1 MLNISKNSISRFVQK
16 SDYKSF
22 KLLDQPK
29 YFRFSR
35 KISGIF
41 IVLIIICLFLPWTQ
55 NIQSNGY
62 VTTLMPKQR
71 PQAIQPVISGRLENW
86 YVREG
91 EFVEKGDTIAYMSDA
106 KSEYFDPNLLERTRE
121 QLEAKSQSILSY
133 EDKVSAIS
141 QQYQALSE
149 ALQLKIKQTRN
160 KILQAQN
167 KVKMDSMDLV
177 AYRTNL
183 EIAKNQLERTNEL
196 YNKGLKSLTDL
207 QEKELKVQEAQAK
220 VTVQENKLIN
230 QRNSQDNLQIELS
243 SVEQEYRDKLSK
255 SQSDQQ
261 SALSG
266 KLDAIANVSK
276 LQNQLSNYQ
285 KRHQLYHITAP
296 QSGYITK
303 TITKGIGEYVKA
315 GTDIVTIMP
324 SNYELAVEVY
334 VRPRDL
340 PLIQRGNK
348 VRLRFDGWPAIV
360 ISGWP
365 EASTGVFTG
374 RVFAIDRFISE
385 NGHYRL
391 LVAPD
396 TESRKW
402 PEDLSVG
409 TGVSSFFLLS
419 DVPVWYEL
427 WRLLNGFPAD
437 YYRNEK
443 EKTKQLK
450 FKAPIKSVK

>member
-1 MLNISKNSISRFVQK
+1 MLNISKNSISRYVQK

-22 KLLDQPK
+22 KLLEQSR

-41 IVLIIICLFLPWTQ
+41 IGLIIISMFLPWTQ

-62 VTTLMPKQR
+62 VTTLMPNQR
-71 PQAIQPVISGRLENW
+71 PQAIQSVISGRLENW

-91 EFVEKGDTIAYMSDA
+91 EFVKKGDTIAFMSDA

-121 QLEAKSQSILSY
+121 QLAAKNQSILSY
-133 EDKVSAIS
+133 EDKVSAII
-141 QQYQALSE
+141 QQYQALTE

-160 KILQAQN
+160 KILQGQN
-167 KVKMDSMDLV
+167 KVQMDSMDLV

-183 EIAKNQLERTNEL
+183 KIAKNQLDRTTEL

-220 VTVQENKLIN
+220 VTVQENKLTN
-230 QRNSQDNLQIELS
+230 QKNNLENLRIELS
-243 SVEQEYRDKLSK
+243 SVEQEYTDKLSK

-261 SALSG
+261 SALTG
-266 KLDAIANVSK
+266 KLDAMATVSK

-303 TITKGIGEYVKA
+303 TITKGIGEYIKE

-324 SNYELAVEVY
+324 SDYELAVEVY

-340 PLIQRGNK
+340 PLIQQGNN

-374 RVFAIDRFISE
+374 KVFAIDRFISD
-385 NGHYRL
+385 NGYYRL

-396 TESRKW
+396 PESRKW
-402 PEDLSVG
+402 PQDLSIG

-419 DVPVWYEL
+419 NVPVWYEL

-437 YYRNEK
+437 YYRSEK
-443 EKTKQLK
+443 EKAKPLK
-450 FKAPIKSVK
+450 FKPPIKSVK

>member
-1 MLNISKNSISRFVQK
+1 MLNISKNSISRYVQK

-22 KLLDQPK
+22 KLLEQSR

-41 IVLIIICLFLPWTQ
+41 IGLIIISMFLPWTQ

-62 VTTLMPKQR
+62 VTTLMPNQR
-71 PQAIQPVISGRLENW
+71 PQAIQSVISGRLENW

-121 QLEAKSQSILSY
+121 QLDAKSQSILSY
-133 EDKVSAIS
+133 NDKVSAIS
-141 QQYQALSE
+141 KQYQALSKG
-149 ALQLKIKQTRN
+149 LQLKIKQTRN

-167 KVKMDSMDLV
+167 KVQMDSMDLV

-183 EIAKNQLERTNEL
+183 KIAKNQLERTTEL
-196 YNKGLKSLTDL
+196 HNKGLKSLTDL

-220 VTVQENKLIN
+220 VTVQENKLTN
-230 QRNSQDNLQIELS
+230 QKNNLENLVIELS
-243 SVEQEYRDKLSK
+243 SVEQEYTDKLSK

-261 SALSG
+261 SALTG
-266 KLDAIANVSK
+266 KLNAMATVSK

-303 TITKGIGEYVKA
+303 AITKGIGEYIKE

-324 SNYELAVEVY
+324 SDYELAVEVY

-340 PLIQRGNK
+340 PLIQQGNH

-365 EASTGVFTG
+365 ETSTGVFTG
-374 RVFAIDRFISE
+374 TVFAIDRFISD
-385 NGHYRL
+385 NGYYRL

-396 TESRKW
+396 PESRKW
-402 PEDLSVG
+402 PKDLSVG

-437 YYRNEK
+437 YYRSEK
-443 EKTKQLK
+443 EKSKPLK
-450 FKAPIKSVK
+450 FKPPIKSVK